1 MSFKFCLSTTGTP
14 TILSLRKQRSD
25 DQTTPL
31 PPEPPVV
38 AQGLELKCC
47 PSASAI
53 DHVQELLLLL
63 QGLEQSVEDVK
74 HSATSN
80 KS

>member
-47 PSASAI
+47 PSTGAI

-63 QGLEQSVEDVK
+63 QRLEQSVEE
-74 HSATSN
+74 ASN